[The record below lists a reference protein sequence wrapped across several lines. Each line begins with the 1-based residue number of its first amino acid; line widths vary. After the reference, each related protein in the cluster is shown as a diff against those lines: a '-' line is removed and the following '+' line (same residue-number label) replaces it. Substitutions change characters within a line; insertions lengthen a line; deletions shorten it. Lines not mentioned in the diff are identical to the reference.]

1 MNVMFLCLENV
12 CRSPLAEGILKKMY
26 SENGIKGIVESA
38 GFESFNI
45 NDCPDER
52 AAKVAALHKIDITSK
67 RAKLFSEKDFDRF
80 DHIYVMDLKSMQDVK
95 DFTRGEHDLNKVD
108 YLMNLIEPGKDLS
121 IADPYEKGFDECE
134 KVFELIEKA
143 CKAITQKAILD

>member
-26 SENGIKGIVESA
+26 SENGIKGVVESA

-45 NDCPDER
+45 NDSPDER